1 MKDDDDFKPKY
12 TTWIVLHEGDIKLI
26 KGGVDARY
34 PGLGSSRLAHEASA
48 YARLSAEGATI
59 VKDRY
64 GLIMMMQGSTRP
76 INEVAEYFA
85 LLQQHEVEQS
95 PFVAPYR

>member
-1 MKDDDDFKPKY
+1 MKDDDLEPKY
-12 TTWIVLHEGDIKLI
+12 TMWIVLHEGDIKVI

-48 YARLSAEGATI
+48 YARLSANGATI

-64 GLIMMMQGSTRP
+64 GLDLEMQGSTRP
-76 INEVAEYFA
+76 INEVGEYFA
-85 LLQQHEVEQS
+85 LIRALEKTRVLCH
-95 PFVAPYR
+95 